1 MLAFKI
7 TDLLET
13 LAKAG
18 KPYREF
24 LRTDAMSAGVY
35 ALPAYGEDQQTPHS
49 EDEIYYV
56 VSGRAKFFCESTGA
70 RRNRDVGPGSV
81 LFVGANADHRFHNI
95 SEDLVLLVFFAPA
108 EGSRTR
114 KKKSVVPSTR

>member
-7 TDLLET
+7 NDLLET

-35 ALPAYGEDQQTPHS
+35 ALPAFSEDPQTAHG

-56 VSGRAKFFCESTGA
+56 VRGRGKFFCEATGA

-81 LFVGANADHRFHNI
+81 IFVGANADHRFHSI
-95 SEDLVLLVFFAPA
+95 AEELVLLVFFAPA
-108 EGSRTR
+108 EGSRKR
-114 KKKSVVPSTR
+114 KKST